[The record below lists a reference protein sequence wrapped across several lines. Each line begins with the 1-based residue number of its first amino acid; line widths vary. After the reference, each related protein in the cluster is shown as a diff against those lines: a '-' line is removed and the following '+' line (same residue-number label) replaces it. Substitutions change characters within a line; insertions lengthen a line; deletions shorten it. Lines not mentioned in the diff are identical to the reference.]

1 MKISPDKIG
10 PIAREWISKDILSK
24 MDNQLSRFG
33 SELLLAV
40 NPGMVD
46 NFVNPKAKLF
56 AGEDGLI
63 DLDTIASQAR
73 NLLNNS
79 YNGSLHIPMINYD
92 ADSNDIDDIIEI
104 AKKYAR

>member
-1 MKISPDKIG
+1 MKISPDKVG
-10 PIAREWISKDILSK
+10 TIAREWISKDILSK

-46 NFVNPKAKLF
+46 KFVNPKAKLF
-56 AGEDGLI
+56 VGDDGLI
-63 DLDTIASQAR
+63 DVDNVAAQAR
-73 NLLNNS
+73 TLLNNS

-92 ADSNDIDDIIEI
+92 ADIQDIDDIVEI